1 MESDQKYA
9 ETWGELILVRR
20 ESYFQHFFNLGQA
33 PGSAIKTHIET
44 FSISSWGI
52 WGQSSSNQSLESEEE
67 ILKKEESHR
76 E

>member
-33 PGSAIKTHIET
+33 PSSAIKTHIET
-44 FSISSWGI
+44 FSLSSWGI
-52 WGQSSSNQSLESEEE
+52 WGQSSE
-67 ILKKEESHR
+67 
-76 E
+76 